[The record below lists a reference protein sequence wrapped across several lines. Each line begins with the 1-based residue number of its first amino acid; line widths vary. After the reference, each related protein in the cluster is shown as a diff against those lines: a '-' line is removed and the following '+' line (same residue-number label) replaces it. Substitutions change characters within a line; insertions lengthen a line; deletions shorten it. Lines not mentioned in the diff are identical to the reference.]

1 MTWCWFAV
9 CEDRPVDALASAA
22 FTADDGR
29 GCGFLV
35 AWPSGHDEPVG
46 AARIDGRA
54 IDPSGG
60 EAAASLALAPPGMS
74 LLFDDIA
81 VSQAIRM
88 ALSLPAPDA
97 LSTLTQGD
105 TRYVGAVT
113 VVRGEDTGRLNYD
126 PFGVLF
132 PAWRMQVG
140 AGLFADMPAPA
151 GPVIQR
157 YGAGNPWPFDRFGS

>member
-1 MTWCWFAV
+1 MTSRWV
-9 CEDRPVDALASAA
+9 RPGS
-22 FTADDGR
+22 TAG
-29 GCGFLV
+29 
-35 AWPSGHDEPVG
+35 PSTP
-46 AARIDGRA
+46 
-54 IDPSGG
+54 PG

-132 PAWRMQVG
+132 PAWRLQVG

-157 YGAGNPWPFDRFGS
+157 YGAGNPGPSTASGPEEPVSSRPIADYGCCPTAIRRRW